1 MDKKPKLTETDF
13 RRNLENFTGTQEW
26 YRHPLNRS
34 VLYTEGAQYVAE
46 TCGAYWLLDEIALN
60 QMLKE
65 VKKEEFQVWKLVVD
79 VAKSSGV
86 LTCEDGD
93 YHLVFEKK
101 LDFTT
106 FPFSGIEFF
115 FENNTI
121 YLPSE
126 R

>member
-1 MDKKPKLTETDF
+1 MTKTAFTEEEF
-13 RRNLENFTGTQEW
+13 QRNLANFTGTQEW